1 MPCSTKC
8 RNVASSTS
16 LYLPNRSCRLRTA
29 PARKERTASAT
40 SGEQLDMTPRAAPAE
55 NSDTDDAARFTLDV
69 SVNTDEDTD
78 DAAARSTPDANR
90 TEAAMRS
97 FVQLKSAASSVILPS
112 IWGRGGGAKA
122 SEVSAKKA

>member
-1 MPCSTKC
+1 
-8 RNVASSTS
+8 
-16 LYLPNRSCRLRTA
+16 
-29 PARKERTASAT
+29 
-40 SGEQLDMTPRAAPAE
+40 MTPRAAPAE

-112 IWGRGGGAKA
+112 IWGGGGVRRRAKRAQRRRDNAATAAAAVHLVLLGVA
-122 SEVSAKKA
+122 SHLDSLQLP